1 MNRLPPR
8 PDMAEYDECVIPPEE
23 IREDRSRMTAL
34 VIGAVGGGMLWALV
48 GFGLF
53 MAVFS

>member
-1 MNRLPPR
+1 MNHFPPR
-8 PDMAEYDECVIPPEE
+8 PDPHQIDECVIPPEE
-23 IREDRSRMTAL
+23 IREDRSRMTAV
-34 VIGAVGGGMLWALV
+34 VISAVGAGMLWALV

>member
-1 MNRLPPR
+1 MNHFPRR
-8 PDMAEYDECVIPPEE
+8 PDMAQYDECVIPPEE

-34 VIGAVGGGMLWALV
+34 VIAVVGGALLWALV

>member
-1 MNRLPPR
+1 MNHLPPR
-8 PDMAEYDECVIPPEE
+8 PDMGECDEMLIPPEE

-34 VIGAVGGGMLWALV
+34 IIGVVGGGMLWALV